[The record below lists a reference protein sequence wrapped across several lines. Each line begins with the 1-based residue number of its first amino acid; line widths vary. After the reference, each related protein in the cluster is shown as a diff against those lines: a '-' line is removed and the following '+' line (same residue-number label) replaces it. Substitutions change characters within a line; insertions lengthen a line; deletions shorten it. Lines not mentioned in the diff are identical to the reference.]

1 MQETKRHGGRTRQLQ
16 GGPVARTN
24 STSGLPGKQRQPNQ
38 DGGAP
43 SVTCTRT
50 RDGAASVKSETPTP
64 AAGAYGAEAS
74 VSGPLPASGGWL
86 CAQARLARVRGAPPG
101 RSCVGA
107 AGARSGQAKFRHA
120 ALRREMR
127 VADQAA

>member
-1 MQETKRHGGRTRQLQ
+1 MQETKRHGGRTQLQ

-74 VSGPLPASGGWL
+74 VSGPLPASGGGSAPRLAWRV
-86 CAQARLARVRGAPPG
+86 CGGHRRAEAAWAQQAR
-101 RSCVGA
+101 A
-107 AGARSGQAKFRHA
+107 AGKPSSDTLPFGER
-120 ALRREMR
+120 
-127 VADQAA
+127 